1 MRQMRIWVLY
11 ISLLLLAQLS
21 TAQENKD
28 IISIE
33 PLDSLSSQEK
43 IPLKLRLGVDLYRI
57 ILSQVNDNFN
67 GFEVVGDFQI
77 SEDLFLALELGN
89 LKTTKNVDQVN
100 FTTSGGYF
108 KLGIDYNMFEN
119 LEGMNNNISVGL
131 RFASSSH
138 SQVLNSYT
146 ILDRSRF
153 WSSSDLPVESG
164 YATGERLNLS
174 AQWLEFVAGFKVQLI
189 KNIYM
194 GLSLR
199 LNRLFGDKMPENFDN
214 IYIPGFNKK
223 TEENK
228 FGAGFN
234 YTLTYSIPILSKN
247 KK

>member
-89 LKTTKNVDQVN
+89 VKTTKNVDQVN

-108 KLGIDYNMFEN
+108 KLGFDYNMFEN

-153 WSSSDLPVESG
+153 WPSSDLPVESG

-199 LNRLFGDKMPENFDN
+199 LNRLLGDKMPENFDN
-214 IYIPGFNKK
+214 VYIPGFNKK